1 MNKKL
6 TEEQYAAVLSALD
19 EALSQ
24 GDWASSSF
32 LTQIGLK
39 LQKIRDDFAQS
50 QVEEGFSRQEISIES
65 LKQQADTRSQM
76 MKVFIALYAYD
87 GGELPSWERVIANLP
102 TQMVSRPVYANEEDL
117 LAILRTKAK
126 SVNDA
131 YVSVYIEPSDI
142 IERQSEKGVFDKLGV
157 PLLSIKNNAVKLGNL
172 DLFVH
177 QTGNYYYLKGH
188 LVRK

>member
-24 GDWASSSF
+24 GEWTSSSF
-32 LTQIGLK
+32 LIQIGLK
-39 LQKIRDDFAQS
+39 LKKIRDDFAQS
-50 QVEEGFSRQEISIES
+50 QMDEDFSRQEISSEL
-65 LKQQADTRSQM
+65 LKQQADSRSQM
-76 MKVFIALYAYD
+76 IKVFIALYAYD

-117 LAILRTKAK
+117 LAILRMKAK

-131 YVSVYIEPSDI
+131 YVSVYILPSDI
-142 IERQSEKGVFDKLGV
+142 IERQSEKGVFDKSGV
-157 PLLSIKNNAVKLGNL
+157 PLLSIKNNAVKLSNL
-172 DLFVH
+172 DVFVH
-177 QTGNYYYLKGH
+177 QTGTYHYVKGH